1 MKKKIALLLA
11 VVLVVAT
18 FGMVLAACDKGPSAD
33 ALQALLTEVNK
44 YHRSDPTLTNSNFNL
59 IGRISTITDEGE
71 VEVNVSWKSSSDKI
85 TISSEMN
92 GAGFYT
98 VTIPDRTTLTEDL
111 NYTLT
116 ATLVNAKGKEYK
128 DADGKTY
135 SVSFS
140 RTVNKYD
147 ASEPDAVITFNGTN
161 VLEHGANFTD
171 SYGNLGYEYVTW
183 QENDIT
189 VKSVRGESF
198 NGSVENANPAR
209 FYTKST
215 IEISYTAAIKA
226 IRLTIDTSSS
236 LKYAK
241 GFDGLTADNATFK
254 RVDDT
259 VLIVLTNP
267 ATTFVTPKLASQTR
281 IYKIEIFTNY
291 VPTLQEEIRYN
302 TTEEILAA
310 LKQLAPGE
318 TLPGGTY
325 TLTGTVTEIGEHNDQ
340 YNETTVTIAV
350 ADGSGTLAIE
360 CYMLKDIEGVTLA
373 VGDEITVTG
382 ILKNYDNK
390 SETGKLEFDLGCT
403 YVKGGGGGD
412 DNPTA
417 PAKPEGTPVLQV
429 LSTNVEKTVAD
440 GSGYAAYAGDHTIG
454 TYTVNFTDMMV
465 NTLNSPAEGCVQFK
479 KSSGLMKVTGKF
491 SSLYIVCYCTK
502 EYVDGF
508 IKVTVGG
515 NQITNIVGVS
525 ETGDYKDSFN
535 NTLYK
540 ITILVTFNM
549 TDAQEVQI
557 QASSTGAFY
566 TTDFSFYA

>member
-1 MKKKIALLLA
+1 MKKKLALLLA
-11 VVLVVAT
+11 LVMVVAT
-18 FGMVLAACDKGPSAD
+18 FGLVLAACNKGPSEES
-33 ALQALLTEVNK
+33 LNALLTEVSK
-44 YHRSDPTLTNSNFNL
+44 YHRGDPTLTNTNYNL

-71 VEVNVSWKSSSDKI
+71 VEANVSWKSSSDKV

-111 NYTLT
+111 NYTIT
-116 ATLVNAKGKEYK
+116 GTLVDADGKEYK
-128 DADGKTY
+128 DSEGKTY
-135 SVSFS
+135 SVSFE
-140 RTVNKYD
+140 RTVTKYD
-147 ASEPDAVITFNGTN
+147 NSEPDAVITFNGTN
-161 VLEHGANFTD
+161 VLEHGADYTD

-209 FYTKST
+209 FYSKST

-226 IRLTIDTSSS
+226 IRLTVDTSSS

-241 GFDGLTADNATFK
+241 GFDGLTADTATFK

-302 TTEEILAA
+302 TTEEIIAA

-318 TLPGGTY
+318 TLPGGAY
-325 TLTGTVTEIGEHNDQ
+325 TLTGTVTEVGEHNEQ
-340 YNETTVTIAV
+340 YSETTVTIAV

-382 ILKNYDNK
+382 VLKNYDNQ

-403 YVKGGGGGD
+403 YVKGGGSQGGE
-412 DNPTA
+412 NPDPATHPSA
-417 PAKPEGTPVLQV
+417 PASDSAFTVLSQPAAGTYKLAMKGQDGSWHYITGEMSSYYYATVTDVASAADVELVADDDGWLLKCGSKYIEIELNGTHINAVYKEARTAGKHWTWDSVSGAFVWEDGANKYFLGNHDSYTSIGGCDYTNHADNYMAVLGTPV
-429 LSTNVEKTVAD
+429 
-440 GSGYAAYAGDHTIG
+440 SGD
-454 TYTVNFTDMMV
+454 
-465 NTLNSPAEGCVQFK
+465 
-479 KSSGLMKVTGKF
+479 
-491 SSLYIVCYCTK
+491 
-502 EYVDGF
+502 
-508 IKVTVGG
+508 
-515 NQITNIVGVS
+515 
-525 ETGDYKDSFN
+525 
-535 NTLYK
+535 
-540 ITILVTFNM
+540 
-549 TDAQEVQI
+549 
-557 QASSTGAFY
+557 
-566 TTDFSFYA
+566 